1 MKNLIFA
8 FALLFIGSAM
18 AQEKP
23 KEVKQETKVKIVKTK
38 NDKETSEKKVKVIT
52 RETADVKLDKKDE
65 NKVNQNRVNA
75 TKKVEKMVMVD
86 DDNDADYDVLTK
98 ETFFVSG
105 NETYKFTPN
114 ERGFDIIFDKDEN
127 EFVKIGKAWSTSAS
141 GNYIIRGEMHNGI
154 GYFDK
159 NGNFVVEYFD
169 DASKRIKKM
178 TYSKESK
185 DMR

>member
-1 MKNLIFA
+1 MKNLIYV

-23 KEVKQETKVKIVKTK
+23 KEVKQETKVKVVKTK
-38 NDKETSEKKVKVIT
+38 NDKETKEKKVKVIT
-52 RETADVKLDKKDE
+52 RETADVKLDKNDK
-65 NKVNQNRVNA
+65 NKVNQSRVNA

-86 DDNDADYDVLTK
+86 DDNDADYDILTK

-105 NETYKFTPN
+105 DQTYKFTPN
-114 ERGFDIIFDKDEN
+114 DKGFDIIFDNDNN

-169 DASKRIKKM
+169 ENTKRVKKM
-178 TYSKESK
+178 TYSKEINEMK
-185 DMR
+185 